1 LESRV
6 AEVLAGCPVCGQV
19 VSGPG
24 PCRNHW
30 CRRADR
36 GFSVVFTAG
45 THQAA
50 LRRGVLRYK
59 YQGERWWAP
68 VFARML
74 GRYLLA
80 NAPWFEE
87 FDLLTGVPSYLGPG
101 ARRNWDPVGE
111 VVDRLAPLLGPGWE
125 VAPRVVVKTRE
136 TPPMQ
141 GRTAAERQV
150 IAAGPVRR
158 ALTVPAPERV
168 AGARILAVDDVL
180 TEGSTLREV
189 ALALRRAGAREVA
202 GLVIARPRWP
212 AGPGPVSGR

>member
-1 LESRV
+1 M
-6 AEVLAGCPVCGQV
+6 AEVLAGCPVCGQAV
-19 VSGPG
+19 PGRG

-36 GFSVVFTAG
+36 GFSVVFPAG

-50 LRRGVLRYK
+50 LRRALLRYK

-101 ARRNWDPVGE
+101 A
-111 VVDRLAPLLGPGWE
+111 APQLGPG
-125 VAPRVVVKTRE
+125 RRSRR
-136 TPPMQ
+136 PP
-141 GRTAAERQV
+141 
-150 IAAGPVRR
+150 GPS
-158 ALTVPAPERV
+158 A
-168 AGARILAVDDVL
+168 
-180 TEGSTLREV
+180 
-189 ALALRRAGAREVA
+189 RAGVGGGPPGGRED
-202 GLVIARPRWP
+202 P
-212 AGPGPVSGR
+212 